1 MKSSLS
7 YDSILTIPGQQRF
20 APLNSWPDN
29 GNLDKARR
37 LLWPIKQKY
46 GNKIS
51 WADLIVLSGNVA
63 LENMG
68 FKTFGFAGGRVD
80 QWESDQSVYWGGEKK
95 WMDNDVRYSGSKDY
109 LKREL
114 ESPLGASHMGL
125 IYVNPEGT
133 DGIPDPI
140 PSAKDIRTTFTR
152 MAMNDEETVALI
164 AGGHSLGK
172 THGAGSSDLVGPEPA
187 GDCLESQGLGWAN
200 RFKSGVGTHATTSGL
215 EVVWT
220 KTPTK
225 WSNPPLY
232 LDYLFRFE
240 WEKTKSPGGANQW
253 VAKNTS
259 AFIPDPFSKDPAAM
273 RKPTMLTTD
282 IALRTDPAYE
292 KISRMFLNNPKKFE
306 DAFARAWFKL
316 LHRDMGPRTRWVGP
330 EIPAE
335 ELIWTDPVP
344 VLDHPVIDQSE
355 IANLKKEIL
364 ATGVNVSKFIS
375 VAWASAST
383 FRGMYF
389 FSVGCRPT
397 LHHLLMI

>member
-1 MKSSLS
+1 M
-7 YDSILTIPGQQRF
+7 
-20 APLNSWPDN
+20 
-29 GNLDKARR
+29 
-37 LLWPIKQKY
+37 
-46 GNKIS
+46 
-51 WADLIVLSGNVA
+51 VLSGNVA

-68 FKTFGFAGGRVD
+68 FKTLGFAGGRVD
-80 QWESDQSVYWGGEKK
+80 TWESDQSVYWGGEKK
-95 WMDNDVRYSGSKDY
+95 WMDNDVRYGSSNDY
-109 LKREL
+109 LHREL
-114 ESPLGASHMGL
+114 EKPLGASHMGL
-125 IYVNPEGT
+125 IYVNPEGS

-140 PSAKDIRTTFTR
+140 PSARDIRTTFTR

-172 THGAGSSDLVGPEPA
+172 THGAGGADLVGPEPA
-187 GDCLESQGLGWAN
+187 GTCIEAQGLGWAN
-200 RFKSGVGTHATTSGL
+200 SFKSGVGTHATTSGL

-253 VAKNTS
+253 VAKNAT

-292 KISRMFLNNPKKFE
+292 KISRMFLNNPVKFE
-306 DAFARAWFKL
+306 NAFARAWFKL
-316 LHRDMGPRTRWVGP
+316 LHRDMGPRIRWLGP
-330 EIPAE
+330 EIPRDE
-335 ELIWTDPVP
+335 FIWTYPIP
-344 VLDHPVIDQSE
+344 ALDHDVIDQAD
-355 IANLKKEIL
+355 ITNLKKEIL
-364 ATGVNVSKFIS
+364 ATGVNASKFIA

-383 FRGMYF
+383 FRGKY
-389 FSVGCRPT
+389 
-397 LHHLLMI
+397 LLFHRTTR

>member
-1 MKSSLS
+1 M
-7 YDSILTIPGQQRF
+7 
-20 APLNSWPDN
+20 NSWPDN

-37 LLWPIKQKY
+37 LLWPLKQKY
-46 GNKIS
+46 GEKIS
-51 WADLIVLSGNVA
+51 WADLMVLAGNVA

-68 FKTFGFAGGRVD
+68 FKTFGFAGGRAD
-80 QWESDQSVYWGGEKK
+80 TWESDQSVYYGGEKK
-95 WMDNDVRYSGSKDY
+95 FMDNDVRYGGSKDY
-109 LKREL
+109 RNRKL
-114 ESPLGASHMGL
+114 ETPLAATNFGL
-125 IYVNPEGT
+125 IYVNPEGP
-133 DGIPDPI
+133 DGIPDPEA
-140 PSAKDIRTTFTR
+140 SCEDIRTTFSR

-172 THGAGSSDLVGPEPA
+172 THGAGSPDLVGPEPA
-187 GDCLESQGLGWAN
+187 ATCIESQGLGWSN

-259 AFIPDPFSKDPAAM
+259 AFIPDPFSKDPSAM

-282 IALRTDPAYE
+282 IALRTCDDYA
-292 KISRMFLNNPKKFE
+292 KISRRFLAEPAKFE

-316 LHRDMGPRTRWVGP
+316 LHRDMGPITRWVGTELP
-330 EIPAE
+330 KE
-335 ELIWTDPVP
+335 ELIWTDPIP
-344 VLDHPVIDQSE
+344 ALDHEVINQAD
-355 IANLKKEIL
+355 ITNLKKDIL
-364 ATGVNVSKFIS
+364 GTGVNITKLIAA
-375 VAWASAST
+375 AWASAST
-383 FRGMYF
+383 YRSTCFNELLI
-389 FSVGCRPT
+389 FSFQYCTNTYRRQRQAWWS
-397 LHHLLMI
+397 